1 MAGLIGICRPKAAA
15 GQEEIDSPRYRTY
28 MKECT
33 VLGVGRYNR
42 TCSDGATG
50 GNFQSE
56 ECLLDCSFSLRV
68 SQLANGTGTFRR
80 HLAKKNS
87 RTLDHVLAAK
97 SVYLSLAHVAW

>member
-1 MAGLIGICRPKAAA
+1 GNLLHK
-15 GQEEIDSPRYRTY
+15 Q
-28 MKECT
+28 
-33 VLGVGRYNR
+33 NR
-42 TCSDGATG
+42 QGCVQQALT
-50 GNFQSE
+50 
-56 ECLLDCSFSLRV
+56 FSLRV

>member
-1 MAGLIGICRPKAAA
+1 MTQVTRQRIEAGFTCAHPPEVPKFSRKITYIHGLLPSQAV
-15 GQEEIDSPRYRTY
+15 IPPYRTY

-33 VLGVGRYNR
+33 VLGVGRYI
-42 TCSDGATG
+42 
-50 GNFQSE
+50 
-56 ECLLDCSFSLRV
+56 